1 MSGTQ
6 KISQTDTDWCCRR
19 THSSPL
25 GSLPLPV
32 PSTLYHSY
40 RSCLSPVCSGTPAPH
55 TRNGCFTPTHKTKL
69 NRGGLSFRWP
79 SCSSNRSAVTGPER
93 TIHKKNYLRQ
103 TMSGAARNRSGLWQK
118 RLWVFKWKVRTEKV
132 RKKLFQL
139 WVKILVPEIH
149 KEYTRLVKLL
159 TLMCLMFLFL
169 RRLTPS
175 FSSEAKRLWSPRWMS
190 TFFFFGNDLT
200 HIQTVLC

>member
-1 MSGTQ
+1 MEEGGREASEGRIGQARWRREEVRAAAECFMSGTQ

-32 PSTLYHSY
+32 PPTLYHSY

-55 TRNGCFTPTHKTKL
+55 TRNGCFTPMHKTKL

-139 WVKILVPEIH
+139 WVQFWFLKFTRNIH
-149 KEYTRLVKLL
+149 
-159 TLMCLMFLFL
+159 
-169 RRLTPS
+169 
-175 FSSEAKRLWSPRWMS
+175 
-190 TFFFFGNDLT
+190 DL
-200 HIQTVLC
+200 